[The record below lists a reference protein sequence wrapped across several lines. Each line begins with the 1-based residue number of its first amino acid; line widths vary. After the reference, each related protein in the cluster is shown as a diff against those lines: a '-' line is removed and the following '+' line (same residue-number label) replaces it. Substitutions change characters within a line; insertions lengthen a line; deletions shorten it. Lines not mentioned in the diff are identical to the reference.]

1 MSARV
6 ATWLAWSLCALCG
19 ALAAACLI
27 FSLLNGHTLYEM
39 VLTGIPTTVILLT
52 QMVSFS
58 VVGGLI
64 ASHRPENPIGWL
76 FCAAALFYGIEIAG
90 EEYAIYALFT
100 NPDSLPLGAELA
112 WLTEWIWVPAFGIIL
127 VFLPLLFPDG
137 HLPSRRWRGVG
148 WLGGLSIGLI
158 CVLTSIVLWPER
170 GPALLQLEGFGGEVE
185 EWRSAISEWVLQLGG
200 PMLLVAGLGA
210 VISLFVRFRRARG
223 DERQQIKWFASAAAL
238 TLAWI
243 LVAEVIVAEQ
253 QPGEIVA
260 LSGLLV
266 LPSIPI
272 ATGIAIL
279 RYRLYDID
287 RIINRTLVYGSLTV
301 MLALL
306 YFGGVSAI
314 QALFGA
320 LTGQEKQPQLAI
332 VVSTL
337 VIAALFNPLR
347 RRIKSFIDRS
357 FYRSKYDAA
366 KTLEAFSAKLRE
378 ETDLDA
384 LSDDLTSVV
393 SETMQPAHVSLWLHS
408 DPALKDKKK
417 RAAIRESGHDK

>member
-1 MSARV
+1 MSTRV
-6 ATWLAWSLCALCG
+6 AAWLAWSLCLLCV
-19 ALAAACLI
+19 ALAGACLI

-58 VVGGLI
+58 VVGALI

-90 EEYAIYALFT
+90 EEYAIYALLT
-100 NPDSLPLGAELA
+100 NPGSLPLGAELA
-112 WLTEWIWVPAFGIIL
+112 WLTEWIWAPGFGIIL

-137 HLPSRRWRGVG
+137 HPPSRRWRGVG
-148 WLGGLSIGLI
+148 WRGGLSIGLI

-238 TLAWI
+238 TFVWI
-243 LVAEVIVAEQ
+243 LVLVVFEELISIRGRVPEAIVAFTS
-253 QPGEIVA
+253 V
-260 LSGLLV
+260 STSLV

-279 RYRLYDID
+279 RYRLYD
-287 RIINRTLVYGSLTV
+287 
-301 MLALL
+301 
-306 YFGGVSAI
+306 
-314 QALFGA
+314 
-320 LTGQEKQPQLAI
+320 
-332 VVSTL
+332 
-337 VIAALFNPLR
+337 
-347 RRIKSFIDRS
+347 
-357 FYRSKYDAA
+357 
-366 KTLEAFSAKLRE
+366 
-378 ETDLDA
+378 
-384 LSDDLTSVV
+384 
-393 SETMQPAHVSLWLHS
+393 
-408 DPALKDKKK
+408 
-417 RAAIRESGHDK
+417 

>member
-1 MSARV
+1 MSTRV
-6 ATWLAWSLCALCG
+6 AAWLAWSLCLLCV
-19 ALAAACLI
+19 ALAGACLI

-39 VLTGIPTTVILLT
+39 VLTGIPTTVILIT

-58 VVGGLI
+58 VVGALI

-90 EEYAIYALFT
+90 EEYAIYALLT
-100 NPDSLPLGAELA
+100 YPGSLPLGAELA
-112 WLTEWIWVPAFGIIL
+112 WLTEWIWAPGFGIIL

-137 HLPSRRWRGVG
+137 HPPSRRWRGVA

-170 GPALLQLEGFGGEVE
+170 GPALVQLGGFGGEVE
-185 EWRSAISEWVLQLGG
+185 EWRSAVSDWVLKLVG

-243 LVAEVIVAEQ
+243 IVAEEQ
-253 QPGEIVA
+253 SGEIVA
-260 LSGLLV
+260 LWGLLV
-266 LPSIPI
+266 IASIPV
-272 ATGIAIL
+272 ATGMAIL

-287 RIINRTLVYGSLTV
+287 RIINRTLVYGVLTGI
-301 MLALL
+301 LALV
-306 YFGGVSAI
+306 YFGGVATSEAI
-314 QALFGA
+314 FRA
-320 LTGQEKQPQLAI
+320 LTGQEQQPQIAV

-337 VIAALFNPLR
+337 VIAALFTPLR
-347 RRIKSFIDRS
+347 RRIQRFIDRR
-357 FYRSKYDAA
+357 FYRRKYDAR
-366 KTLEAFSAKLRE
+366 KTLEDFSAQLRD
-378 ETDLDA
+378 ETDLEA
-384 LSDDLTSVV
+384 LSNDLLGVV
-393 SETMQPAHVSLWLHS
+393 RDTMQPAHVSLWLGPSRHFVE
-408 DPALKDKKK
+408 DAEEK
-417 RAAIRESGHDK
+417 

>member
-6 ATWLAWSLCALCG
+6 AAWLAWSLCLLCV
-19 ALAAACLI
+19 ALAGACLI

-58 VVGGLI
+58 VVGALI

-76 FCAAALFYGIEIAG
+76 FLAAALFYGIEIAG

-100 NPDSLPLGAELA
+100 NPGSLPLGAELA
-112 WLTEWIWVPAFGIIL
+112 WLTEWIWAPGFGIIL

-137 HLPSRRWRGVG
+137 HPPSRRWRGVA
-148 WLGGLSIGLI
+148 WLGGLSICLI

-170 GPALLQLEGFGGEVE
+170 GPALLQLGGFGGEVE
-185 EWRSAISEWVLQLGG
+185 EWRSAVSDWVLRLGG
-200 PMLLVAGLGA
+200 PMLLLAGIGA
-210 VISLFVRFRRARG
+210 VLSLFVRFRRARG
-223 DERQQIKWFASAAAL
+223 DVRQQIKWFASAAAL

-243 LVAEVIVAEQ
+243 IVAEQ
-253 QPGEIVA
+253 QSGEIVA

-266 LPSIPI
+266 IASIPI

-287 RIINRTLVYGSLTV
+287 VLINRTLVYSSLTM
-301 MLALL
+301 MLALI
-306 YFGGVSAI
+306 YFGGVATTRAI
-314 QALFGA
+314 FGA
-320 LTGQEKQPQLAI
+320 LTGQEQQPQLAV

-337 VIAALFNPLR
+337 VIAALFMPLR
-347 RRIKSFIDRS
+347 RRIQSFIDRR
-357 FYRSKYDAA
+357 FYRRKYDAR
-366 KTLEAFSAKLRE
+366 KTLEAFSAKLRD
-378 ETDLDA
+378 ETDLDR
-384 LSDDLTSVV
+384 LGEDLVGVV
-393 SETMQPAHVSLWLHS
+393 KETMQPSQISLWLHP
-408 DPALKDKKK
+408 DGTQKDKK
-417 RAAIRESGHDK
+417 RAAIRESGREEE